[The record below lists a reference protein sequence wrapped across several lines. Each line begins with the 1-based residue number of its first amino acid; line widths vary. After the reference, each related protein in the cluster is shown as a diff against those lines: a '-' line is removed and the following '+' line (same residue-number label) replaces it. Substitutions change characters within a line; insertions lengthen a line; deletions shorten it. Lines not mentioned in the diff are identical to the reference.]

1 MLFALAW
8 QDHAV
13 IVGYLALTLLI
24 GYLASRRQE
33 TNDEYFLAS
42 RGLPW
47 FAVGLSVLATLLSS
61 LTYLSEPGEVWR
73 SGVMNFLGKMLAIPV
88 EMYIVWAFFIPFLMR
103 FRFTS
108 AYEYLEFRFN
118 YPARL
123 LGTTLFCCMTIAW
136 MGLVVL
142 MTSRALTHVTGMPLW
157 AVIATV
163 GVVATIY
170 TTMGGLRAVVWTDA
184 LQMLLMLAGA
194 IITMVFV
201 ARTTNS
207 GPLEWYR
214 GTMAYRLDQHK
225 PELEWFS
232 GSPFTRATVL
242 TVALQMFL
250 WHLCTH
256 SGNQMTVQRYFA
268 TKNIRRA
275 RRAFITASLA
285 GVVVNAMLMMVGLAL
300 VYFCIKG
307 PGKLPSAG
315 KEDELFPLF
324 MVQHLPPGWAGAVL
338 AAVLA
343 AAMSSIDSG
352 INSLATVLCVEGA
365 RKPPQSAYTPGASR
379 LKSPGDDGLLKAA
392 KWITVVAGLAITLVA
407 MALDRAT
414 GDRNIV
420 DMMPRSFNC
429 FTAPMGGMFLIG
441 IFLPFV
447 TGRAIVPAT
456 VIGLA
461 SGLAMAYAKPLGLTQ
476 QDISFTWIV
485 PGSMWIQTLCAIV
498 FSLLDRP
505 QPQNTFGLTW
515 FTRHQAFLM
524 AVPTEDARP
533 AALQDDV
540 RDLSIDSQ
548 S

>member
-24 GYLASRRQE
+24 GFLASRRQE

-61 LTYLSEPGEVWR
+61 LTYLSEPGEVWK
-73 SGVMNFLGKMLAIPV
+73 SGVMNFLGKMLAIPL

-123 LGTTLFCCMTIAW
+123 LGATLFTCMTIAW

-157 AVIATV
+157 LVIATV
-163 GVVATIY
+163 GVVTTIY
-170 TTMGGLRAVVWTDA
+170 TVMGGLRAVVWTDV
-184 LQMLLMLAGA
+184 LQMGLMLAGA
-194 IITMVFV
+194 VITVVFV

-207 GPLEWYR
+207 GPMDWYR
-214 GTMAYRLDQHK
+214 GTLAYRADQK
-225 PELEWFS
+225 MVELEWFS
-232 GSPFTRATVL
+232 FSPFTRATIFS
-242 TVALQMFL
+242 VALHMFL

-268 TKNIRRA
+268 TKNIKRA
-275 RRAFITASLA
+275 RRAFVTASLA
-285 GVVVNAMLMMVGLAL
+285 GVLINTMLMVVGLAL
-300 VYFCIKG
+300 VYFYTKG
-307 PGKLPSAG
+307 PGKFPATF
-315 KEDELFPLF
+315 KADEIFPMF

-338 AAVLA
+338 AAVLG
-343 AAMSSIDSG
+343 AAMSTIDSG
-352 INSLATVLCVEGA
+352 INSLATVICVEKS
-365 RKPPQSAYTPGASR
+365 RKPPQSVYTPGASR
-379 LKSPGDDGLLKAA
+379 LRSPGDDGLLKAA
-392 KWITVVAGLAITLVA
+392 KWITLIAGLAITLVA
-407 MALDRAT
+407 YVLHRAT
-414 GDRNIV
+414 GDRSIV
-420 DMMPRSFNC
+420 EMMPRSFNC

-456 VIGLA
+456 AIGLA
-461 SGLAMAYAKPLGLTQ
+461 SGLAMAYAKEFGLSK

-505 QPQNTFGLTW
+505 LPQNTFGLTW